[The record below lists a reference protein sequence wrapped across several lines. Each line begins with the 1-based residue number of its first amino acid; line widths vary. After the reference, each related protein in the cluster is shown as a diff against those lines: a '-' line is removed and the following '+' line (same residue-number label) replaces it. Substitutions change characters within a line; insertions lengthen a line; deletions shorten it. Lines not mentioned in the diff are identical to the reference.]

1 MVPAPRVPFAG
12 FTGSAG
18 VTPERCQYDHLLASV
33 AFRWMLLTDLH
44 GVGIPELAIPFF
56 AREGGSE
63 IYMVHAFPS
72 PVKYLYCPQ
81 CKELR
86 VKSWYQVRNVCSR
99 CFSVATAI
107 KIPRNWMTYAS
118 YVLYVVVPALIG
130 ANQITGSSMYLKL
143 AIVGLVVML
152 IVSYADIVRGE
163 KFARTKIKVAGSNLD
178 QFRKKGWA

>member
-1 MVPAPRVPFAG
+1 
-12 FTGSAG
+12 
-18 VTPERCQYDHLLASV
+18 
-33 AFRWMLLTDLH
+33 MLLTGLH
-44 GVGIPELAIPFF
+44 RIGIASPDISFF
-56 AREGGSE
+56 VRGSESE
-63 IYMVHAFPS
+63 IYMAHAFPS

-99 CFSVATAI
+99 CFSEAATI

-118 YVLYVVVPALIG
+118 YILYVVVPALIA
-130 ANQITGSSMYLKL
+130 ANQITGSKTYLQL

-163 KFARTKIKVAGSNLD
+163 KFARTKIKVAGSDLD
-178 QFRKKGWA
+178 QFRKKGWV

>member
-1 MVPAPRVPFAG
+1 
-12 FTGSAG
+12 
-18 VTPERCQYDHLLASV
+18 
-33 AFRWMLLTDLH
+33 MLLTDLH
-44 GVGIPELAIPFF
+44 RVGIPEPAIPSF

-86 VKSWYQVRNVCSR
+86 VKGWYQVRNVCSR
-99 CFSVATAI
+99 CFSVATDI
-107 KIPRNWMTYAS
+107 KIPRNWMTYTT
-118 YVLYVVVPALIG
+118 YVLYVVVPALVG
-130 ANQITGSSMYLKL
+130 VHLTTDSREYLYL
-143 AIVGLVVML
+143 AIVGLVVMA
-152 IVSYADIVRGE
+152 IISYADIVRGE